1 MKELWN
7 LNNNPIGT
15 ENLDS
20 KSGKDPK
27 SYSFEFGSE
36 ASEKTSS
43 LYFWNLSANYLLIIG

>member
-20 KSGKDPK
+20 KSGKDSK

-43 LYFWNLSANYLLIIG
+43 L